1 MNLNEQARQF
11 LIRGALISDEADIR
25 AEKLTGGISS
35 DIWRVDAD
43 GRSFVLKQALP
54 ELRVSQHWEAPL
66 SRNDNEVNWI
76 REVADICP
84 AAVPRVLYSEPGAN
98 MFAMEFLEGATWK
111 EKLLQGDVDINFASE
126 VGEALGKIHQSTAN
140 VKRVAAQFAVP
151 ETFDALR
158 VEPYIKATAKA
169 HPDVA
174 EPLLRLAEE
183 TLSAVQALVHGD
195 VSPKNILVGPAGPVL
210 LDAEC
215 AWYGEPAFDLAFCL
229 NHLLLKCLV
238 RRDKCEDYLAAF
250 EVLHTTY
257 LKQVD
262 WEPAETIERRTA
274 RLLPAL
280 FLARI
285 DGKSPVEY
293 VTAEDD
299 KARVRQTALPYIQVS
314 PTHLSEFRNSW
325 VRNLKND

>member
-126 VGEALGKIHQSTAN
+126 VGEAL
-140 VKRVAAQFAVP
+140 
-151 ETFDALR
+151 
-158 VEPYIKATAKA
+158 
-169 HPDVA
+169 
-174 EPLLRLAEE
+174 
-183 TLSAVQALVHGD
+183 
-195 VSPKNILVGPAGPVL
+195 
-210 LDAEC
+210 
-215 AWYGEPAFDLAFCL
+215 
-229 NHLLLKCLV
+229 
-238 RRDKCEDYLAAF
+238 
-250 EVLHTTY
+250 
-257 LKQVD
+257 
-262 WEPAETIERRTA
+262 
-274 RLLPAL
+274 
-280 FLARI
+280 
-285 DGKSPVEY
+285 
-293 VTAEDD
+293 
-299 KARVRQTALPYIQVS
+299 
-314 PTHLSEFRNSW
+314 
-325 VRNLKND
+325 